1 LRPTARAA
9 RIISGGFIVAEVSK
23 AYPISMSIDYPD
35 KKMNRITTFFRLL
48 TAIPIFTIFTLITGG
63 MVAAGGFVFIA
74 TVLMLLFLQKYP
86 RWWFDWDLAL
96 TKFGTRVWAYLAL
109 LRDEYP
115 STDDERLYH
124 IEIPYPKAEE
134 ELHRWLPLIKWL
146 LAIPHYIVL
155 LLLAIAAI
163 VAVIITWFAILF
175 TGRYPIALFD
185 FVEGV
190 FRWALR
196 VVAYAFL
203 LATDHYPPFRL
214 GT

>member
-1 LRPTARAA
+1 
-9 RIISGGFIVAEVSK
+9 VAEGAK
-23 AYPISMSIDYPD
+23 AYPINLSIDYPD
-35 KKMNRITTFFRLL
+35 KKMNRITTFLRLL
-48 TAIPIFTIFTLITGG
+48 TAIPILIIFGLIAGGMFRVATGG
-63 MVAAGGFVFIA
+63 LVFIP

-86 RWWFDWDLAL
+86 RWWFDWNLAL

-134 ELHRWLPLIKWL
+134 ELHRWLPLVKWL

-155 LLLAIAAI
+155 LLLAIAAL
-163 VAVIITWFAILF
+163 VAVIIAWFAILF
-175 TGRYPIALFD
+175 TGRYPKALFD

-214 GT
+214 NT

>member
-1 LRPTARAA
+1 M
-9 RIISGGFIVAEVSK
+9 V
-23 AYPISMSIDYPD
+23 
-35 KKMNRITTFFRLL
+35 
-48 TAIPIFTIFTLITGG
+48 IPIAIILALVIGMATNWGDGGWNAQYSAVGLVVIPTI
-63 MVAAGGFVFIA
+63 
-74 TVLMLLFLQKYP
+74 LMLLFRKKYP

-134 ELHRWLPLIKWL
+134 ELHRWLPLVKWL
-146 LAIPHYIVL
+146 LAIPHYIAL
-155 LLLAIAAI
+155 FFLSI
-163 VAVIITWFAILF
+163 VALAMVEIAWFNILF
-175 TGRYPIALFD
+175 TGHYPKALFD

-190 FRWALR
+190 FRWGLR
-196 VVAYAFL
+196 VEAYAFL
-203 LATDHYPPFRL
+203 LATDRYPPFRL

>member
-1 LRPTARAA
+1 M
-9 RIISGGFIVAEVSK
+9 AEGAK
-23 AYPISMSIDYPD
+23 AYPINLSIDYPD
-35 KKMNRITTFFRLL
+35 KKMNRITTFLRLL
-48 TAIPIFTIFTLITGG
+48 TAIPILIIFGLIAGGMFRVATGG
-63 MVAAGGFVFIA
+63 LVFIP

-86 RWWFDWDLAL
+86 RWWFDWNLAL

-134 ELHRWLPLIKWL
+134 ELHRWLPLVKWL

-155 LLLAIAAI
+155 LLLAIAAL
-163 VAVIITWFAILF
+163 VAVIIAWFAILF
-175 TGRYPIALFD
+175 TGRYPKALFD

-214 GT
+214 NT

>member
-1 LRPTARAA
+1 MSEAA
-9 RIISGGFIVAEVSK
+9 KS
-23 AYPISMSIDYPD
+23 YPINLSIDYPD

-48 TAIPIFTIFTLITGG
+48 TAIPIFIIFILISGG
-63 MVAAGGFVFIA
+63 MIATGGFVFVPA
-74 TVLMLLFLQKYP
+74 VLMLLFLQKYP
-86 RWWFDWDLAL
+86 KWWFDWDLAL
-96 TKFGTRVWAYLAL
+96 TKFGARVWAYLAL

-115 STDDERLYH
+115 STDDERLYN

-146 LAIPHYIVL
+146 LAVPHYIAL
-155 LLLAIAAI
+155 LFLSI
-163 VAVIITWFAILF
+163 VALVTVAVAWLAILF
-175 TGRYPIALFD
+175 TGRYPKVMFD

-203 LATDHYPPFRL
+203 LATDRYPPFRL
-214 GT
+214 SN

>member
-1 LRPTARAA
+1 
-9 RIISGGFIVAEVSK
+9 
-23 AYPISMSIDYPD
+23 
-35 KKMNRITTFFRLL
+35 MNRITTFFRLL
-48 TAIPIFTIFTLITGG
+48 TAIPIFIVLDLIPGG
-63 MVAAGGFVFIA
+63 LVYIP

-86 RWWFDWDLAL
+86 RWWFDWNVAL

-155 LLLAIAAI
+155 FFLSI
-163 VAVIITWFAILF
+163 VALVMVIIAWFAILF
-175 TGRYPIALFD
+175 TGRYPRALFD

-196 VVAYAFL
+196 VTVYAFL
-203 LATDHYPPFRL
+203 LATDRYPPFRL
-214 GT
+214 SA

>member
-1 LRPTARAA
+1 M
-9 RIISGGFIVAEVSK
+9 AEVSK
-23 AYPISMSIDYPD
+23 AYPITLSIDYPD

-48 TAIPIFTIFTLITGG
+48 TAIPIFIIFILISGG
-63 MVAAGGFVFIA
+63 MTAVGGFVFIP

-86 RWWFDWDLAL
+86 KWWFDWNLAL

-124 IEIPYPKAEE
+124 IEVPYPKAEE

-146 LAIPHYIVL
+146 LAIPHYIAL
-155 LLLAIAAI
+155 FFLSI
-163 VAVIITWFAILF
+163 VALAMVEIAWFNILF
-175 TGRYPIALFD
+175 TGHYPKALFD

-203 LATDHYPPFRL
+203 LATDRYPPFRL

>member
-1 LRPTARAA
+1 MTEAA
-9 RIISGGFIVAEVSK
+9 K
-23 AYPISMSIDYPD
+23 AYPINLSVDYPD

-48 TAIPIFTIFTLITGG
+48 TAIPIFIIFILISGG
-63 MVAAGGFVFIA
+63 IIASGGFIFIA

-86 RWWFDWDLAL
+86 KWWFDWDLTL

-146 LAIPHYIVL
+146 LAVPHYIAL
-155 LLLAIAAI
+155 FSLSI
-163 VAVIITWFAILF
+163 VALVTVMVAWFAILF
-175 TGRYPIALFD
+175 TGRYPKVMFD

-196 VVAYAFL
+196 VVAYTFL
-203 LATDHYPPFRL
+203 LATDRYPPFRL
-214 GT
+214 ST